1 MLGELMNNAKKME
14 FICNSIKKY
23 LKEVNKE
30 IYQKEMIKAG
40 KDKEYLKRTLKC
52 QNDFKSIS

>member
-1 MLGELMNNAKKME
+1 MNNAKKME